1 MKIQN
6 VSGCTSFS
14 LNVDGKEEIEMTSE
28 ERLKVIDNIYEWMK
42 RHPDD
47 ILNGILLD
55 LTEAFGEYKTISQSP
70 CECCG
75 DYVEEYVLDLND

>member
-55 LTEAFGEYKTISQSP
+55 LTEAFGNIKQ
-70 CECCG
+70 
-75 DYVEEYVLDLND
+75 